1 MKRTIFLSLIVL
13 FIIGCSTQE
22 KKLPIEGGWK
32 LVYASYPSS
41 DLTFPTNLTG
51 AGVKTWTSGTFV
63 FAGKYQMDTVTYNNY
78 GWGTF
83 KLSEGNRYEEYIT
96 YHHLSE
102 SSIGTTIKMLIEV
115 RNDTLIQKWPVN
127 DNWQLPEKYSLEKYA
142 RLK

>member
-1 MKRTIFLSLIVL
+1 ML
-13 FIIGCSTQE
+13 IIGCSTQE
-22 KKLPIEGGWK
+22 KKSPIEGGWK

-41 DLTFPTNLTG
+41 DFTFPINFTG

-63 FAGKYQMDTVTYNNY
+63 FTGKYQMDTTIYNNY

-83 KLSEGNRYEEYIT
+83 KLSEGNKYEESII

-102 SSIGTTIKMLIEV
+102 SSIGTSIKMFIEV
-115 RNDTLIQKWPVN
+115 RNDTLIQKWPLN
-127 DNWQLPEKYSLEKYA
+127 DNWQLPAQYSIEKYV